1 MKTFSASLVESAGY
15 PVECGTVSYSQELLP
30 NAVVSS
36 RTHVRESTYSE
47 DFSFCSNSSG
57 SSSGSCSS
65 SCGKTVSNLKKKK
78 KAYSA

>member
-47 DFSFCSNSSG
+47 DFSFCSNSSVTIVAVVVVAAA
-57 SSSGSCSS
+57 
-65 SCGKTVSNLKKKK
+65 KLSNLKKK

>member
-47 DFSFCSNSSG
+47 DFP
-57 SSSGSCSS
+57 
-65 SCGKTVSNLKKKK
+65 
-78 KAYSA
+78 SAVIVVVAVVAVVVVAAAKLFLI

>member
-36 RTHVRESTYSE
+36 RTHVRERTYSE
-47 DFSFCSNSSG
+47 DFP
-57 SSSGSCSS
+57 
-65 SCGKTVSNLKKKK
+65 
-78 KAYSA
+78 SAVIVV